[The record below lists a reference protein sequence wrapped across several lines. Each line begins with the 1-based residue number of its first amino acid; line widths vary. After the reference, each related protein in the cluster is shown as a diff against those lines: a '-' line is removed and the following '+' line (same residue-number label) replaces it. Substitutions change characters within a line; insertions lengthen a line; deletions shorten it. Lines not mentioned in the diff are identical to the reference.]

1 MPAITDLFDMFNFEE
16 GDAEAGPN
24 N

>member
-1 MPAITDLFDMFNFEE
+1 MPAITDLFDMFNFQE